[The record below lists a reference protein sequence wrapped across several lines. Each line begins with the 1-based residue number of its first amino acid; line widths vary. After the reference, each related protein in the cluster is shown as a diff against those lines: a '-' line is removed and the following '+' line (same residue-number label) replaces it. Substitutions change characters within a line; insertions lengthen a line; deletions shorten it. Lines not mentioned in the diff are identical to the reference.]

1 MRKSMKVILMTIVF
15 CCLSFRMFSQ
25 GITLNMSSVAVK
37 EAIKSLNK
45 LSGYTFVYAINDL
58 DTKKIISVSANKKN
72 INEVVEQIIIGQNVT
87 YKIKGKSIII
97 SPKKVISDANQ
108 SYHRLTGQ
116 VTDEKGI
123 TIIGAIVTQKGTKNV
138 TTTDLNGFFTM
149 NVPVDAILKV
159 NLVGYKATEFQT
171 EGNKEVKII
180 LSEEVRDLDEV
191 VVIGYGTLKK
201 TDLTGSVATVN
212 GKDMSKIKAP
222 TLTQS
227 LQGSMSGV
235 SVTRNSS
242 APGASG
248 TIRVRGITTIGES
261 DPLIIVDG
269 VPVSNI
275 DDVNSND
282 VESISVLK
290 DAASASIYGARA
302 AAGVILVTT
311 KRARFGQ
318 MGIEYSGS
326 FGIEKPTRFPEVVGV
341 TKYMQ
346 MMNEMTWNDA
356 GNPVN
361 GDYAVYTEDD
371 INNWLQRS
379 IENPNQYPNTDWKNI
394 LINDYASKQSHQL
407 TASYG
412 GEKIKSNVSVN
423 YENTDGIYNY
433 RNYQKLNIRLNN
445 RFNVGK
451 HLSAIVDFSTLYSE
465 NKSPSIN
472 PIETA
477 YKYPA
482 IYAAT
487 WADGRVAE
495 GKGGGNIYA
504 RLHYGGFENVTG
516 TKLAG
521 TFSMEYKPIK
531 DLTITGVWSPSLFF
545 QNGKDFNKQISI
557 YDADDPSVFLE
568 YVTGATSTS
577 LYEER
582 DNRKTVTKQLLAN
595 YNKTFKE
602 KHDLNIMAGYED
614 YTYFYETL
622 TAQAEN
628 FVVTEYPYL
637 DLGPLDYMLNAGN
650 ATHTAYRSFF
660 GRIIYDYNN
669 KYFGQANIRYDGS
682 SRFHPDYRWASFP
695 SFSAGW
701 VISRESFMKDLSAL
715 SFLKFRAS
723 WGTLGNERIGDYP
736 YQSLIGYSNT
746 LFSQG
751 GSPVSNTTAAQVDY
765 AIPDISW
772 ETTKTWDIGL
782 DASFFDNRLTLC
794 GDYYDKVTKGMLLEL
809 EIPDYTGYGNP
820 QQNAGR
826 MYTKGWEFQIGW
838 KDNIGKL
845 GYSVNFNL
853 SDYKSVMGNL
863 SGIVFTGDQIIKE
876 GSEYNEWYGYVS
888 DGLYQTQEEVN
899 SSAKLFTSV
908 KPGDLKYVDISGPYG
923 VPDGV
928 INADYDKV
936 LLGGSLPRYQ
946 YGGNLGLDYKAF
958 DLYVAFQGVGKQNRR
973 LNADMVEPFQTGY
986 TTPTKVIE
994 GKYWSVYNTE
1004 EQNLKA
1010 TFPRLSY
1017 QSATYNNY
1025 LMSDFWLINGAY
1037 FRLKNITIGYTLP
1050 QKMVEKV
1057 GLSNLRVYASGTDL
1071 FSLDNYPQGW
1081 DPESASDAYIS
1092 RSFSLGLSVKF

>member
-1 MRKSMKVILMTIVF
+1 MRKSIQVIFMTIVF
-15 CCLSFRMFSQ
+15 CCLSFSMYSQ
-25 GITLNMSSVAVK
+25 DITLKMSNVTVK
-37 EAIKSLNK
+37 EAISALNK
-45 LSGYTFVYAINDL
+45 LSGYSFVYAINDL
-58 DTKKIISVSANKKN
+58 DTRKIISVSANKKR

-87 YKIKGKSIII
+87 YRIKEKNIII
-97 SPKKVISDANQ
+97 SPLKATSDASQNF
-108 SYHRLTGQ
+108 HKLTGQ
-116 VTDEKGI
+116 VTDEKGGSI
-123 TIIGAIVTQKGTKNV
+123 TGVVVKQKDTKNV
-138 TTTDLNGFFTM
+138 AITDINGNFSI
-149 NVPVDAILKV
+149 NVPLDAILDLKI
-159 NLVGYKATEFQT
+159 LGYKPMEYKTNAQS
-171 EGNKEVKII
+171 EVRIV

-201 TDLTGSVATVN
+201 TDLTGSVATVD
-212 GKDMSKIKAP
+212 GKNMAKIKSP

-235 SVTRNSS
+235 SVTRSSS

-311 KRARFGQ
+311 KRAKSGQ
-318 MGIEYSGS
+318 MGIEYNGS
-326 FGIEKPTRFPEVVGV
+326 FGIEKPTRFPEVVNV
-341 TKYMQ
+341 TRYLQ

-356 GNPVN
+356 KNPVG
-361 GDYAVYTEDD
+361 GDYAVYSEEQV
-371 INNWLQRS
+371 NNWLQWS
-379 IENPNQYPNTDWKNI
+379 KENPNQYPNTDWAKM
-394 LINDYASKQSHQL
+394 LINEYAPKQSHQL

-412 GEKIKSNVSVN
+412 GENIKSHASIN
-423 YENTDGIYNY
+423 YENTDGIYDY
-433 RNYQKLNIRLNN
+433 RNYQKLNVRLNN
-445 RFNVGK
+445 RFTVGK
-451 HLSAIVDFSTLYSE
+451 HLSANVDFSVLYSE
-465 NKSPSIN
+465 NHSPSVN

-487 WADGRVAE
+487 WADGRIAE
-495 GKGGGNIYA
+495 GKGGGNMYA
-504 RLHYGGFENVTG
+504 RLHYGGFEDVSG

-531 DLTITGVWSPSLFF
+531 DLTITGLWSPSLFY

-557 YDADDPSVFLE
+557 FDADDPDVFLA
-568 YVTGATSTS
+568 YVSGAENTS

-582 DNRKTVTKQLLAN
+582 SLRKMATKQLLAN
-595 YNKTFKE
+595 YSTTISE
-602 KHDLNIMAGYED
+602 HDLNMMAGYED
-614 YTYFYETL
+614 YTYFNETL
-622 TAQAEN
+622 AAHAEN

-637 DLGPLDYMLNAGN
+637 DLGPIDNMQNSGN

-669 KYFGQANIRYDGS
+669 KYYGQANIRYDGS
-682 SRFHPDYRWASFP
+682 SRFHPDYRWAAFP

-701 VISRESFMKDLSAL
+701 AISKESFMQDFSAL
-715 SFLKFRAS
+715 SFLKLRAS
-723 WGTLGNERIGDYP
+723 WGTLGNERIGNYP
-736 YQSLIGYSNT
+736 YQSLINYSNT
-746 LFSQG
+746 LFREG
-751 GSPVSNTTAAQVDY
+751 GIVSSSTTAAQVDY

-772 ETTKTWDIGL
+772 ETTETWDIGL
-782 DASFFDNRLTLC
+782 DASFFDNRLTIC
-794 GDYYDKVTKGMLLEL
+794 GDYYDKMTKGMLLEL
-809 EIPDYTGYGNP
+809 EIPDYMGYGNP
-820 QQNAGR
+820 QQNAGK

-838 KDNIGKL
+838 KDNLGKL

-863 SGIVFTGDQIIKE
+863 GGIVFTGNQIIKE
-876 GSEYNEWYGYVS
+876 GSEYYEWYGYVS
-888 DGLYQTQEEVN
+888 DGLYQTQEEVDK
-899 SSAKLFTSV
+899 SATLSATV
-908 KPGDLKYVDISGPYG
+908 KPGDVKYVDISGPNG
-923 VPDGV
+923 IPDGV

-946 YGGNLGLDYKAF
+946 YGGNLSLDYKAF
-958 DLYVAFQGVGKQNRR
+958 DMFVAFQGVGKQNAR
-973 LNADMVEPFQTGY
+973 LSVDMVEPFQTSY

-994 GKYWSVYNTE
+994 GKYWSPYNTE
-1004 EQNLKA
+1004 EQNLNAKY
-1010 TFPRLSY
+1010 PRLSY
-1017 QSATYNNY
+1017 QSATNNY
-1025 LMSDFWLINGAY
+1025 QMSDFWLMSGAY
-1037 FRLKNITIGYTLP
+1037 FRLKNITIGYTIPKKLI
-1050 QKMVEKV
+1050 EKA
-1057 GLSNLRVYASGTDL
+1057 GLSNLRIYASGTDL

-1081 DPESASDAYIS
+1081 DPESASNAYIS